1 MATLTIDTYQ
11 FIENLKR
18 SGMSEQQ
25 ARTLAGELQK
35 INLEHVATREDL
47 IELKAA
53 LTTELHK
60 VKADLFKWAVP
71 LLLGQAA
78 LITAFVEL
86 LG

>member
-18 SGMSEQQ
+18 SGMPEPQ
-25 ARTLAGELQK
+25 AKALAEAIRKIDLQ
-35 INLEHVATREDL
+35 HVATKADL
-47 IELKAA
+47 AEL
-53 LTTELHK
+53 
-60 VKADLFKWAVP
+60 KADLFKWAVP

-78 LITAFVEL
+78 LITALVEL